1 MFTLL
6 LGVNGI
12 ASETYLTL
20 DDTCICYTDKQDLN
34 CLRCLLSE
42 TKKDSLI
49 AIRDIQVK
57 EIRKDYLQS
66 VDIIEDLRLE
76 AILKDEE
83 IVKLKTHRKILL
95 SVSGGLIGLVV
106 ILFLVP

>member
-1 MFTLL
+1 MLL
-6 LGVNGI
+6 LGNSI
-12 ASETYLTL
+12 AWSQSITQDSLGGKW
-20 DDTCICYTDKQDLN
+20 YTKKQRIN
-34 CLRCLLSE
+34 CNRCLVNE
-42 TKKDSLI
+42 VIIDSMLTDCEVERI
-49 AIRDIQVK
+49 NLKNDFDNSVK
-57 EIRKDYLQS
+57 
-66 VDIIEDLRLE
+66 IIEDLRLE